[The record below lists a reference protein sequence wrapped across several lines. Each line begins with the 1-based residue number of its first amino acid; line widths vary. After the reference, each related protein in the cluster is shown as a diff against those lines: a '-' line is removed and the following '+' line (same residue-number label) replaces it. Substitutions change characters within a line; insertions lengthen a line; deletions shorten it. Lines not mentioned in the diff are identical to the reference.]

1 LIRDGVSDE
10 DLNMTMLTYAFERP
24 SPSSEGG
31 DVVQTGAG
39 NARRAMIKQFFLCA
53 LGALT
58 ATVILAGI
66 IALETAFYLRALID

>member
-1 LIRDGVSDE
+1 
-10 DLNMTMLTYAFERP
+10 MTMLTCAFERP

-31 DVVQTGAG
+31 DVV